1 MASNLVASDA
11 DAAPTRTARG
21 RPRDPAG
28 DGRTSKERRRVEED
42 ARAAARGE
50 GVAVDGSAHDMPT
63 M

>member
-42 ARAAARGE
+42 ARGGARE